1 MHINILRESF
11 ALEFQY
17 LMQVLPFQYSLE
29 RIIDDFV
36 FMCVFVGNDFVPGL
50 PTLDIAEGGLNT
62 VFEVRCLVWPCV
74 CLYVRITSGCCR
86 LRLRLWAAQ
95 KHCELTVGGG
105 LVTDRSTSGSC
116 RSWAAT

>member
-62 VFEVRCLVWPCV
+62 VFEVRCLAVLCV
-74 CLYVRITSGCCR
+74 CTSRDLWMSSSSSSSLGC
-86 LRLRLWAAQ
+86 A
-95 KHCELTVGGG
+95 ETV
-105 LVTDRSTSGSC
+105 
-116 RSWAAT
+116 